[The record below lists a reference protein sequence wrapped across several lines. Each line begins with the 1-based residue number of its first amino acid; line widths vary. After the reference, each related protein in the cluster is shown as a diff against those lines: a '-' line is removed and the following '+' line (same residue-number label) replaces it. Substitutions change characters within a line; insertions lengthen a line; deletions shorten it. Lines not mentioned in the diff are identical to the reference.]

1 MVFSPD
7 FGLLT
12 RFIFELMA
20 QICKYMII
28 SQEKGREIT
37 MLIKKM
43 QNLKD
48 ETKMSYQDIADKS
61 GIPIS
66 TVKRIFSGQTPDPG
80 YTSVLAIIEAMGGT
94 AEDMKDDTPKEQKSE
109 TVSKQ
114 SVELLCSV
122 YEHTIADKNKLI
134 KALLIIVL
142 SMMAI
147 FIFLLVW
154 DLCNP
159 NIGFFRR

>member
-1 MVFSPD
+1 
-7 FGLLT
+7 
-12 RFIFELMA
+12 
-20 QICKYMII
+20 
-28 SQEKGREIT
+28 

-48 ETKMSYQDIADKS
+48 ETKMSYQDIADKR
-61 GIPIS
+61 GTPVS

-80 YTSVLAIIEAMGGT
+80 YTSILAIMEAMGGSVN
-94 AEDMKDDTPKEQKSE
+94 DMNDETPDKPKNE
-109 TVSKQ
+109 TVSRQ
-114 SVELLCSV
+114 SVERLCSV

-142 SMMAI
+142 AMMAI

>member
-1 MVFSPD
+1 
-7 FGLLT
+7 
-12 RFIFELMA
+12 
-20 QICKYMII
+20 
-28 SQEKGREIT
+28 

-61 GIPIS
+61 GVPVS

-80 YTSVLAIIEAMGGT
+80 YSTVLSIIEAMGGSV
-94 AEDMKDDTPKEQKSE
+94 EDVKNNAPEQPKNDTPEQQKNE
-109 TVSKQ
+109 TVSRQ
-114 SVELLCSV
+114 SVERLCAV

-147 FIFLLVW
+147 FIFLLIW

>member
-1 MVFSPD
+1 
-7 FGLLT
+7 
-12 RFIFELMA
+12 
-20 QICKYMII
+20 
-28 SQEKGREIT
+28 

-61 GIPIS
+61 GIPVS

-80 YTSVLAIIEAMGGT
+80 YTSVLAIMEAMGGSV
-94 AEDMKDDTPKEQKSE
+94 EDVKEDTPAQQKNE
-109 TVSKQ
+109 TVSRQ